1 MRTVVVPTEADKQSA
16 VDMSQDEWDAFME
29 NTWRILGEWREAL
42 AEQRDTQRE
51 MDRLNARYGGFLQ
64 PTP

>member
-1 MRTVVVPTEADKQSA
+1 MEVSA
-16 VDMSQDEWDAFME
+16 VDMTDAEFRAMME

-51 MDRLNARYGGFLQ
+51 LDRLNARYGGFLQ